1 MAISLA
7 VILIIAFGGLALTY
21 LDARERPLMWRLA
34 AGNIIG
40 CAIFGTSVFVV
51 ACLFAL
57 TTTAVLACLA
67 LTLLPVCVFA
77 RNDFR
82 TRLAR
87 DWQSAT
93 GKLQGAS
100 TKRFSSI
107 AFYGFFLVLFWLF
120 FGQSMYETT
129 QGIFTGGSQNLGDL
143 PYHLGAIYSFTDG
156 NNFPPQNPSYAGA
169 RFSYPFV
176 ADLLTAAFMR
186 LGADI
191 QSAIHLQNFAWA
203 FSLLVIL
210 ERFVASI
217 TQSRLA
223 GRITP
228 FLLFFSGGLGFL
240 WFASDY
246 WHQGKGLWE
255 FIWSLPRDY
264 TIGNNFRWG
273 NSMVV
278 LFMTQRSLL
287 LGMPLTILVLGYLWN
302 VFLSENEP
310 HSRSFQNDAAARPHL
325 LPFAIGL
332 LAGTLPLIHLHSL
345 AILFV
350 VAAFL
355 FAMRSDRWKNWIAFG
370 IGTAVIAIP
379 ELIWSMSG
387 TANRATEFIG
397 WNLGW
402 DNGDANLVWFW
413 IKNTGLV
420 FPALVG
426 AIWLLAR
433 LRNKDK
439 AGDPRPKARELLLF
453 YLPFAFLFVVSN
465 VVRLAPWEW
474 DNIKILIYWYVPT
487 LALIAYAVAW
497 VWVRGGAFRIA
508 AIATIFILCF
518 AGGLDVWRTVSSQ
531 NRIEVF
537 NRDAV
542 RIAEQIRAKTA
553 PDALFLNAPTYN
565 PAVVLSGRRSYM
577 RYTGHLLSHG
587 IDYLPRED
595 EVKRIYSGAGV
606 SDILLRQA
614 SIDYVLVSP
623 EERNSLGARDEF
635 FKKYPLVAESGEY
648 RVYKI
653 K

>member
-7 VILIIAFGGLALTY
+7 VIFIIAFGGLALTY
-21 LDARERPLMWRLA
+21 LDARERPFMWRLA

-51 ACLFAL
+51 ACVFAL
-57 TTTAVLACLA
+57 TTVAVLACLA
-67 LTLLPVCVFA
+67 LALLPVCVFV

-82 TRLAR
+82 RRLAR
-87 DWQSAT
+87 DWQSAS

-100 TKRFSSI
+100 ARRFTSI
-107 AFYGFFLVLFWLF
+107 AFYGFFLLLFWLF

-143 PYHLGAIYSFTDG
+143 PFHLGAIYSFTDG

-176 ADLLTAAFMR
+176 ADLLTAAFTR

-246 WHQGKGLWE
+246 WQQGKGLLE
-255 FIWSLPRDY
+255 FLWSLPRDY
-264 TIGNNFRWG
+264 TISNDFRWG

-287 LGMPLTILVLGYLWN
+287 LGMPLTVLVLGHLWRTFTMSEVEEEKTKTASDASAIYL
-302 VFLSENEP
+302 
-310 HSRSFQNDAAARPHL
+310 SFAV
-325 LPFAIGL
+325 GL

-345 AILFV
+345 AVLFV
-350 VAAFL
+350 VVAFL
-355 FAMRSDRWKNWIAFG
+355 FAMRPDRWKDWIAFG

-413 IKNTGLV
+413 IKNTGLL

-433 LRNKDK
+433 LRNNDK
-439 AGDPRPKARELLLF
+439 PGDPRSRTRELLLF

-487 LALIAYAVAW
+487 VALIAYAIAW
-497 VWVRGGAFRIA
+497 VWVRGRAFRIA
-508 AIATIFILCF
+508 PIAAIFILCF